1 MANTSDWGKVYCSSN
16 WGDVDN
22 KHSIQNESAP
32 DCLVEQVD
40 CGVEASYSGG
50 VAFPSYHNIQL
61 GSNTGSVT
69 LTFNAQ
75 NVPDKFELWFDG
87 AKVIDTGYRGG
98 STAQADLDQA
108 LANLGLPSET
118 IQGVGSG
125 SASFT
130 KSTATTTAQLRVY
143 SPLPNNSWSA
153 TLSCPS

>member
-1 MANTSDWGKVYCSSN
+1 MANTCNFGKIYCQSN
-16 WGDVDN
+16 FGDVDN
-22 KHSIQNESAP
+22 KHSIENESAP
-32 DCLVEQVD
+32 DCLIQQIS
-40 CGVEASYSGG
+40 CGSPASFSGG
-50 VAFPSYHNIQL
+50 VAFPSYHNIEL

-69 LTFNAQ
+69 LTYNAQ

-87 AKVIDTGYRGG
+87 VKVIDTGYRGG
-98 STAQADLDQA
+98 STAQSDLDQA

-118 IQGVGSG
+118 IQGTGSG

-143 SPLPNNSWSA
+143 SPLANNSWTA